1 MEICPIRS
9 CGLLN
14 FCAYGSTY
22 NVIFMFT
29 AKLNAQM
36 DELEALLAA
45 TTRDNNDNATQNGLV
60 AEIGELKALI
70 AAPAATSTQH
80 KMVIIIRYLHTSG
93 MILSYNIMGICL
105 LRNVER
111 WYNVISRF
119 TAELVAEID
128 ELEALIA
135 APVRNNNE
143 NATQN
148 GNYHSIFA
156 YVLVYNIME
165 YVCYIT

>member
-29 AKLNAQM
+29 AELNAQM

-45 TTRDNNDNATQNGLV
+45 TTRNDNNVNATQNGLV
-60 AEIGELKALI
+60 AEIDELVALI
-70 AAPAATSTQH
+70 SAPVRNVNATQNGNYHSIFAYEWYDISLQH
-80 KMVIIIRYLHTSG
+80 Y
-93 MILSYNIMGICL
+93 GICL
-105 LRNVER
+105 LYNLE
-111 WYNVISRF
+111 WYNVILRF

-128 ELEALIA
+128 ELEALLA
-135 APVRNNNE
+135 APVRNNSS
-143 NATQN
+143 AQN
-148 GNYHSIFA
+148 GIY
-156 YVLVYNIME
+156 
-165 YVCYIT
+165 

>member
-1 MEICPIRS
+1 
-9 CGLLN
+9 
-14 FCAYGSTY
+14 
-22 NVIFMFT
+22 
-29 AKLNAQM
+29 
-36 DELEALLAA
+36 
-45 TTRDNNDNATQNGLV
+45 
-60 AEIGELKALI
+60 
-70 AAPAATSTQH
+70 
-80 KMVIIIRYLHTSG
+80 
-93 MILSYNIMGICL
+93 MILAYNIMGICL
-105 LRNVER
+105 LRNIER